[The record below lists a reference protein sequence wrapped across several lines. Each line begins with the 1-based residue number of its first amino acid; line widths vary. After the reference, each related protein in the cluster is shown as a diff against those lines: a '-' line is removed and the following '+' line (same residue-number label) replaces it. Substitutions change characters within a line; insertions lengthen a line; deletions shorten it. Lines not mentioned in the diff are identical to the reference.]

1 MMDAAQPFLAGAS
14 SDSKNEAKIVGG
26 EDLLA
31 MMNRLE
37 HPCLHFFDKRGWGK
51 VRILFSIIFPA
62 SSALFA
68 ATFFVDF
75 KFLQYLNAFWL
86 LLVSFTSLV
95 FSWNLYSDYRKV
107 IAVKTIFFQTF
118 ELRDVH
124 AQTRDGTNVL
134 KEKIKNLQKLKDHL
148 IDVLSKME
156 KYKTS
161 LASNVESISEVQKR
175 TSDQL
180 KEGVLL
186 SERVED
192 YFREKMD
199 SAIKNLKNTSRASV
213 EERLRF
219 INILL
224 DEVGGGMITEYVLFV
239 FLANDMNEDHIR
251 LYNQYGREEFNRFM
265 KMMHKHEVGQDL
277 FRAREDF
284 C

>member
-224 DEVGGGMITEYVLFV
+224 DEVGGGMITE
-239 FLANDMNEDHIR
+239 
-251 LYNQYGREEFNRFM
+251 EEFNRFM